1 MPAHVTEYSQETYR
15 ERSTNCQLMTSP
27 NIHEKRRD
35 GNKDGSAHPDER
47 EANRVDARYETSET
61 VTLRILASALTLD
74 HPLHLNLTCIHN
86 TFDPLALPGEKLD
99 ELDSANE
106 LVQNA
111 HALVA
116 GS

>member
-1 MPAHVTEYSQETYR
+1 
-15 ERSTNCQLMTSP
+15 MTSP
-27 NIHEKRRD
+27 NINEKRGD
-35 GNKDGSAHPDER
+35 GDEDRSTHPDER
-47 EANRVDARYETSET
+47 EANRVDARYKRSQT

-86 TFDPLALPGEKLD
+86 TFNPLALPGEKLD